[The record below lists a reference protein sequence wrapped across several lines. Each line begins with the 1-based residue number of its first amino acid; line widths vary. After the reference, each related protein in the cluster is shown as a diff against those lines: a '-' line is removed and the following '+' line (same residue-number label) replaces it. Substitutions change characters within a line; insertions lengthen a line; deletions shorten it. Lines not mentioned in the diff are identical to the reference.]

1 MLILVISRGVPS
13 EKDPQWGCFEKD
25 QAEALT
31 NLGHKVVVI
40 SVDSRFRTYW
50 RKLGITHKRIN
61 GVDYYDYFLVP
72 DVIFRMLFGLKF
84 NFFIRKQLLNK
95 LFERVICEHGM
106 PDILYSHYLPNSYIA
121 LNLKEKYHLPLVA
134 IEHWSQL
141 NKDVLSDSV
150 TWLGRETY
158 GKCDAII
165 SVSKSLRQ
173 RLIQHF
179 QMDSYV
185 IHNMVGGEF
194 WNLPT
199 LKNRSRRN
207 KNSIRFVSVGS
218 LLYGKG
224 YDMLIEALSLSG
236 LKDFELKIIGEG
248 NYRNKLEYLI
258 EKKGFSNNVF
268 LLGKKDKQGV
278 LSNLLESDV
287 FIHPSRGENFSV
299 AIIEGLSAGLPV
311 IASLCGGASECI
323 NESNGLLFPV
333 DDTKS
338 LSDKLIEMSLNYQNY
353 DRQKISDDCRMN
365 YSPKVIASKI
375 VEVFNQVLDHKNK
388 EK

>member
-287 FIHPSRGENFSV
+287 FIHSSRGENFSV